1 MKFNVKGNFLSNEL
15 IKSRKSGEE
24 YRVIKVLVGDDTF
37 TSFTDINLKINDL
50 EYLESINIYF
60 ELTTYNNNLNL
71 NILGIEKMK

>member
-1 MKFNVKGNFLSNEL
+1 MKFNVKGNFLSNEV

-37 TSFTDINLKINDL
+37 TSFADINIKINDI
-50 EYLESINIYF
+50 EYLENINIYF

-71 NILGIEKMK
+71 NILAIEKIK

>member
-1 MKFNVKGNFLSNEL
+1 MKFNVKGNFLSNEV

-37 TSFTDINLKINDL
+37 TSFADINIKINDID
-50 EYLESINIYF
+50 YLENINIYF

-71 NILGIEKMK
+71 NILAIEKIK